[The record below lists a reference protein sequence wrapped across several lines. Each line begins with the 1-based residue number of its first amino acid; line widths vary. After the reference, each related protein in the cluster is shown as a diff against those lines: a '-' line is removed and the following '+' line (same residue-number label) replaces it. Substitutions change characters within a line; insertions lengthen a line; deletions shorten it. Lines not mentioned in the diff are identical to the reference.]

1 MAGSSSGGFK
11 LTTVICVVI
20 IMAITAFLSG
30 NSAAENSAAESH
42 SGEKKGVEKTQAEE

>member
-1 MAGSSSGGFK
+1 MGSSSSGGFK

-30 NSAAENSAAESH
+30 TSAAVSGTSAAENKS
-42 SGEKKGVEKTQAEE
+42 VEKTPTEE

>member
-1 MAGSSSGGFK
+1 MRSSSSGGFK

-30 NSAAENSAAESH
+30 NSVAEN
-42 SGEKKGVEKTQAEE
+42 KDVEKTQAEE